1 MFQDYGA
8 AGRIPVLV
16 PVSWKD
22 GYPVFGAD
30 GKIPGQFRL
39 PRSEKAGY
47 GYRPLV
53 QSDDFKKEPG
63 LSAEQEA
70 ERFGCYGLR
79 SVWQFNHE
87 PDLRLVRHDGNH
99 GILWVE
105 TGKLCKNLL
114 QTKNVLTQRMLYPA
128 CAGEITVDVC
138 ALKEGDY
145 AGICALQGCYGMVAV
160 TKRADGHYEVVMK
173 SGTSGKDSIS
183 VMPGDTGEG
192 TEWESVPVD
201 RTEVRLKVEVD
212 FGRRKD
218 EAGFFYHT
226 GSGWRKIGITQKLYF
241 KLDHFTGCRFGL
253 FVYATKEAGGKAG
266 FCDFRYRT
274 AFGTLYAG
282 IKEQDM
288 DIVPQ

>member
-1 MFQDYGA
+1 MRTQACFVSDSIDGEFTGGDVLEDDRGYCGQGVAQGGIVDTPDHKWYAVLFQDYGA

-87 PDLRLVRHDGNH
+87 PDMQLVEQDAER
-99 GILWVE
+99 GILWLK
-105 TGKLCKNLL
+105 TGRLCESLL
-114 QTKNVLTQRMLYPA
+114 QANNMLTQRMIYPG
-128 CAGEITVDVC
+128 CAPM
-138 ALKEGDY
+138 Y
-145 AGICALQGCYGMVAV
+145 
-160 TKRADGHYEVVMK
+160 R
-173 SGTSGKDSIS
+173 IS
-183 VMPGDTGEG
+183 VWSGMTGIM
-192 TEWESVPVD
+192 V
-201 RTEVRLKVEVD
+201 
-212 FGRRKD
+212 
-218 EAGFFYHT
+218 FY
-226 GSGWRKIGITQKLYF
+226 GWRRESCAKIC
-241 KLDHFTGCRFGL
+241 CRQRMF
-253 FVYATKEAGGKAG
+253 
-266 FCDFRYRT
+266 
-274 AFGTLYAG
+274 
-282 IKEQDM
+282 
-288 DIVPQ
+288 